1 MSTITQTRQVWID
14 VNGRVVCL
22 AHAGVYLTASIEAHP
37 HSKVHDTPLANW
49 MRYDENEDITCE
61 ECPATA

>member
-22 AHAGVYLTASIEAHP
+22 AHANVYLAAAINDYPESQA
-37 HSKVHDTPLANW
+37 HDTPLTNW
-49 MRYDENEDITCE
+49 MRFDEVEGVHCD
-61 ECPATA
+61 ECPVAV